1 MNRRDFIESVSFVS
15 LGTLLPACATRMNT
29 QTNPRALLPPDRI
42 GIQLFTLPKLLETDF
57 AGTMK
62 LLASKGFREIEFFG
76 PYPFSAPEAQERW
89 KSVTPALGFSGSG
102 YFGLKVQEVKKILD
116 DNRLSSP
123 SMHTDIVTLRNN
135 LSQLAEAAHALGQTY
150 AIIPSAP
157 TRATLDEYKKDADEY
172 NEIGAKAKSLG
183 IRFGYHNHGNGLKP
197 LDGEIPFDLT
207 LKRTDPNLV
216 FFEMD
221 IFWTTAGGADPV
233 AYLDNHPGRFRLM
246 HIKDMSKDVR
256 FPGDGGDPQ
265 QWISLFPYL
274 TDPGSGVL
282 DLKKILTHAKKSG
295 MEHYLLE
302 NDLTKNPNQT
312 LENSYKFLS
321 GLKSD

>member
-1 MNRRDFIESVSFVS
+1 MDRRSFIEFTSLAS
-15 LGTLLPACATRMNT
+15 LGTLLQACSSNAS
-29 QTNPRALLPPDRI
+29 LLPTDRI
-42 GIQLFTLPKLLETDF
+42 GIQLFTLPKLLEKDF

-62 LLASKGFREIEFFG
+62 LLASKGYKEVEFFG
-76 PYPFSAPEAQERW
+76 PYSFSAAEAQERW
-89 KSVTPALGFSGSG
+89 KSVTTDLGFSGSG
-102 YFGLKVQEVKKILD
+102 YFGLQVQEVKKILD
-116 DNRLSSP
+116 DNGLSSP

-135 LSQLAEAAHALGQTY
+135 LIQLAEAAHVLGQTY

-197 LDGEIPFDLT
+197 LEGEIPFDLT
-207 LKRTDPNLV
+207 LKRTEPNLV

-221 IFWTTAGGADPV
+221 IFWTTAGGADPI
-233 AYLDNHPGRFRLM
+233 AYLDKYPGRFRLM

-274 TDPGSGVL
+274 ADPGSGVL
-282 DLKKILTHAKKSG
+282 DLKKILSHAKKSG
-295 MEHYLLE
+295 VEHFLLE
-302 NDLTKNPNQT
+302 HDLTKNPDHT
-312 LENSYKFLS
+312 LENSYRFLS
-321 GLKSD
+321 GLKAG